1 MFVGEGASDLP
12 GSHQLDGVSGY
23 EFKASVGRDDDAVQN
38 IPFAVVQNAIQCS
51 KRVSA
56 LGGNRRSPLQRR
68 VGNGLELIIHC
79 THPLQELGLSVVLL
93 ALKF

>member
-1 MFVGEGASDLP
+1 LFVGQGASDLP
-12 GSHQLDGVSGY
+12 GCHQLDGVPGY
-23 EFKASVGRDDDAVQN
+23 ESQASVGRDDDAVQN
-38 IPFAVVQNAIQCS
+38 IPFAVVQNAVQCS

-68 VGNGLELIIHC
+68 VGNGPDLIIHC
-79 THPLQELGLSVVLL
+79 THPLQDLGLSVVLL